1 MQFKPAFLSGL
12 LCPVA
17 LITNCWIILLP
28 DDSEYR
34 RLVLCFDMNLA
45 FPGKPRGCSTK
56 TSVTDL
62 LIS

>member
-34 RLVLCFDMNLA
+34 RLVLCLAMYLA
-45 FPGKPRGCSTK
+45 FPGEPRGCSTN

-62 LIS
+62 FIN